1 MSLPCCITLA
11 FIPDLYFVSL
21 IRTIGAA
28 STVLLKNERN
38 ALPLKGPKSIA
49 VIGSGAGANS
59 DGPNACS
66 DRSCNKGVLAMGW
79 GSGTANFPYLITVSL
94 LKRNSSDDAKTSLLQ
109 PLDALTNRS
118 ALDGTNITLSL
129 SDDDTKAAANA
140 AVGKD
145 VAFVFITADSG
156 EDGYIVEWNAGDR
169 NDLNAW
175 HNGVRTKPP
184 DVIDHDCEADPILLG
199 VG

>member
-1 MSLPCCITLA
+1 
-11 FIPDLYFVSL
+11 
-21 IRTIGAA
+21 
-28 STVLLKNERN
+28 
-38 ALPLKGPKSIA
+38 
-49 VIGSGAGANS
+49 
-59 DGPNACS
+59 
-66 DRSCNKGVLAMGW
+66 MGW
-79 GSGTANFPYLITVSL
+79 GSGTANFPYLIAVSHFEANPPN
-94 LKRNSSDDAKTSLLQ
+94 NSQTSLLQ

-118 ALDGTNITLSL
+118 AIDGTNITSSL

-175 HNGVRTKPP
+175 HNGVRMKDSDT
-184 DVIDHDCEADPILLG
+184 VVHDCEADPILLG
-199 VG
+199 AG